1 MTIRKKSL
9 FRFLSSIGAALVVI
23 LGFCL
28 ILWLSQ
34 VRAATITVGS
44 GGDYATIQ
52 AAIDAASPGDTI
64 QVQNGTFNESLIITK
79 SVTLLGGYEAGF
91 GSRTPR
97 TTYVGTVPG
106 RVIDIQGAEIEVTI
120 DGFEIAEGTIA
131 GDNGGGIH
139 VDVEDDSRVTIHD
152 NFIHDNSADNGG
164 GIYADVDN
172 RSNLHITGN
181 DVMTNTTTDDY
192 AGLYANVYLSGTLTL
207 ADNDVVGN
215 ESGDRYGGL
224 YAYVESLSRFTI
236 EDNLVMSNTTA
247 VDGDP
252 LAPRRYY
259 GGLYFEAE
267 YNSHGTFDRNQVI
280 GNYADDYYGGGYVEM
295 YYNSS
300 TTFYDNEFRNNTA
313 NYQSNGGLYLYA
325 YANSQ
330 ITGDNLVLAD
340 NTVNNGTY
348 NYGGGYIYANY
359 NSTIDLPHTRITGNR
374 AGDDTGGVYLYAY
387 DHSTIT
393 ATNLYVYDNVAGGD
407 HGGVSFNASDG
418 NDTIIATNAQVIS
431 NTASGNSGGGYAY
444 ASDGSMV
451 DLTGSR
457 FERNTAGDDGG
468 GLYVSDI
475 DDVSSLLLGQAEF
488 LTNTAASDGGGI
500 YFSGGPEYGSY
511 LSLSHAR
518 FISNTAESG
527 DGGGFY
533 MDGIYYNEPTTVS
546 VQADHMTFERNT
558 AGDEGGGFYLY
569 EAYDGPGQLVFD
581 DGVYRDNK
589 AGVSGGGIYWYYCT
603 EGCQLSMSRN
613 LFEGN
618 EATSGDGGGLH
629 FYETEFGAEIHFD
642 DNQFLNNRAGDE
654 GGGFYNYYFAYEG
667 SLGTFD
673 RNLLRGN
680 TAGGDGGGFY
690 SYGFGYDGSN
700 ASFDDNVIVDN
711 TSDGEG
717 GGVYMYYP
725 AYYATLTFNRNVI
738 TGNLTTGG
746 GGGGLYMEY
755 LEYGARAEFKE
766 NVISQN
772 VISSTSSYQGGGI
785 YLYTIDEGATV
796 WMTGNEINDNIATG
810 DGGGFYVDDY
820 IDYGSVWY
828 FEDNELQRN
837 WAGDAGGGCYFDDYW
852 YDGAVVHFNR
862 NLINDNTALGDYGG
876 CRFYDIE
883 YAEVDFIGNQAN
895 RNTAGGDYGGLYF
908 ESVYDGAVMRFWD
921 NQIIGNRAGITET
934 ARVGTQI
941 VDVPA
946 QVLGGDYGGLYI
958 EDVEYGGVVD
968 FRRNQVLSNTAYRS
982 DTTGGSYAGMYADLD
997 DAGLLTM
1004 VDNTIA
1010 DNQAQDSLSGFYAE
1024 LYDGSRLVME
1034 HNLIRANTAITGN
1047 AGIYIKGEDDSQ
1059 YFLERNRVLNN
1070 TAGWRSGGVVIDCE
1084 DLTEP
1089 LWGWS
1094 INNLI
1099 ADNAGGSQLE
1109 TGVFV
1114 DEADFRSLND
1124 TIANNGESG
1133 IYISGT
1139 LTTTAYVSNT
1149 ILWGH
1154 TEAFASAYPVTQT
1167 MEADY
1172 SDIQL
1177 TSGTWPGTGNIN
1189 QNPLF
1194 VGGDDYR
1201 LQETSPAVDAADT
1214 TAAPVTDLDGAPR
1227 PVPAGG
1233 DADMGCYE
1241 WRLSELEL
1249 APDQSGVVAPGQ
1261 TITYTLVITNAGNA
1275 ADILALDVFTDT
1287 RGWVETI
1294 EPATISLGAGAHATI
1309 NVVVSVPAGTAGGAN
1324 SSAIIRVASQ
1334 MDPDAVASV
1343 TLDTAAAN
1351 VADLALSPDHTV
1363 NLVPGLVMRY
1373 EHTIAND
1380 GNFTDS
1386 VHLTARSSQGWAT
1399 EIQPVV
1405 DVPAGGATTVVL
1417 SVTVPGDAPAGTVDT
1432 TVLTATSATTYGVTT
1447 DSVVNTGTVLQ
1458 FASVSLEA
1466 GGAGIARPNT
1476 TITYTHIATNAGNGL
1491 DILSFSAT
1499 SSLGWGVSVTPE
1511 SAAVPAGTS
1520 TFFHVAVTLPALDGD
1535 VTDVTTVT
1543 VRSTFNRTVLASIQD
1558 TTSIQSNIYL
1568 PLIMRTGHSARS
1580 AVSRS
1585 SPAACR
1591 AWIDCCWSRP
1601 RRMR

>member
-1 MTIRKKSL
+1 MNGKQRAGSRAVIAVGL
-9 FRFLSSIGAALVVI
+9 AVVALAM
-23 LGFCL
+23 
-28 ILWLSQ
+28 LWLAPQ
-34 VRAATITVGS
+34 LTRAATLTVGT
-44 GGDYATIQ
+44 GGMHATIQ
-52 AAIDAASPGDTI
+52 AAIDAANPGDTI
-64 QVQNGTFNESLIITK
+64 QVRNETFNESLIITK

-106 RVIDIQGAEIEVTI
+106 RVIDIQGASIQVTI
-120 DGFEIAEGTIA
+120 DGFEIAEGTIV
-131 GDNGGGIH
+131 GDNGGGLY
-139 VDVEDDSRVTIHD
+139 VDVEDDSVVTIND
-152 NFIHDNSADNGG
+152 NFIHNNSADGGG

-172 RSNLHITGN
+172 RSDLHITGN
-181 DVMTNTTTDDY
+181 DVMTNSTTDDY
-192 AGLYANVYLSGTLTL
+192 AGIYANVYLSGTLTL
-207 ADNDVVGN
+207 SDNDIVGN
-215 ESGDRYGGL
+215 ESGDRCGGL

-259 GGLYFEAE
+259 GGLYFRAR

-280 GNYADDYYGGGYVEM
+280 GNYADDYYGGGYVYI

-313 NYQSNGGLYLYA
+313 NYQNYGGLYLYV
-325 YANSQ
+325 YGNSQ

-340 NTVNNGTY
+340 NTVNNSTKD
-348 NYGGGYIYANY
+348 YGGGYIYATY
-359 NSTIDLPHTRITGNR
+359 NSTIALPNTRITGNR
-374 AGDDTGGVYLYAY
+374 AGDDTGGVYLYTY
-387 DHSTIT
+387 DHSTIRVPD
-393 ATNLYVYDNVAGGD
+393 LYVYDNVAGGD
-407 HGGVSFNASDG
+407 YGGVYFDASDG

-431 NTASGNSGGGYAY
+431 NTAGGNSGGGYAY

-457 FERNTAGDDGG
+457 FERNKAGIHGG

-475 DDVSSLLLGQAEF
+475 YGMSRLLLGQSEF
-488 LTNTAASDGGGI
+488 LTNTAGMDGGGI
-500 YFSGGPEYGSY
+500 YFSGGPNYGSY
-511 LSLSHAR
+511 LELSDTE

-589 AGVSGGGIYWYYCT
+589 AGVSGGGIYWDYCT
-603 EGCQLSMSRN
+603 EDCQLSLSRN

-717 GGVYMYYP
+717 GGVYIYYP
-725 AYYATLTFNRNVI
+725 AYYAMLTFNRNVI

-772 VISSTSSYQGGGI
+772 VISSTSSYQGGGF

-796 WMTGNEINDNIATG
+796 WMKGNEINDNIATG
-810 DGGGFYVDDY
+810 KGGGFYVDDY

-828 FEDNELQRN
+828 FEDNELQHN
-837 WAGDAGGGCYFDDYW
+837 WAGDDGGGCYFDDYW

-862 NLINDNTALGDYGG
+862 NLINDNIALGDYGG
-876 CRFYDIE
+876 CHFYDIE
-883 YAEVDFIGNQAN
+883 YAEVDFVGNQAN
-895 RNTAGGDYGGLYF
+895 RNTSGGDYGGLYF

-946 QVLGGDYGGLYI
+946 QVLGGDYSGLYI
-958 EDVEYGGVVD
+958 EDINYGGEVD
-968 FRRNQVLSNTAYRS
+968 FRRNQVLSNTAYLTG
-982 DTTGGSYAGMYADLD
+982 TTGGSYAGMYADLSN
-997 DAGLLTM
+997 AGLLTM

-1010 DNQAQDSLSGFYAE
+1010 GNQAQDSLSGFYAE
-1024 LYDGSRLVME
+1024 LYDDSRLVME

-1047 AGIYIKGEDDSQ
+1047 AGIYLKGEDDSQ
-1059 YFLERNRVLNN
+1059 YFLERNRVLSN
-1070 TAGWRSGGVVIDCE
+1070 TAGQRSGGLVIDSE

-1124 TIANNGESG
+1124 TIANNGGSG

-1194 VGGDDYR
+1194 VGGGDYR

-1214 TAAPVTDLDGAPR
+1214 AAAPATDLDGVPR

-1241 WRLSELEL
+1241 WRLSGLEL
-1249 APDQSGVVAPGQ
+1249 APDQSGVAVPGQ
-1261 TITYTLVITNAGNA
+1261 AITYTLTITNAGNA
-1275 ADILALDVFTDT
+1275 ADTFALDVFTDT

-1294 EPATISLGAGAHATI
+1294 EPATIYLDADAYATI
-1309 NVVVSVPAGTAGGAN
+1309 KVIASVPVGTAGG
-1324 SSAIIRVASQ
+1324 SSSSTVVRATSQTDPAVVTSVA
-1334 MDPDAVASV
+1334 
-1343 TLDTAAAN
+1343 LDTAAAN
-1351 VADLALSPDHTV
+1351 VADLTLSPDHTV

-1373 EHTIAND
+1373 EHTLAND

-1386 VHLTARSSQGWAT
+1386 VHLTAQSSQGWST
-1399 EIQPVV
+1399 EAQPVV
-1405 DVPAGGATTVVL
+1405 DVPAGGTTTVAL
-1417 SVTVPGDAPAGTVDT
+1417 SVTVPGDAPAGTVET

-1447 DSVVNTGTVLQ
+1447 TSVVNTGTVLQ
-1458 FASVSLEA
+1458 FARVSLAPEHDDTA
-1466 GGAGIARPNT
+1466 SPGT
-1476 TITYTHIATNAGNGL
+1476 TITYTHTVTNTGNGP
-1491 DILSFSAT
+1491 DAFNFSVT
-1499 SSLGWGVSVTPE
+1499 SSQEWGTSVTP
-1511 SAAVPAGTS
+1511 SDALVPAGTS
-1520 TFFHVAVTLPALDGD
+1520 ATLRVAVTVPPTVGD
-1535 VTDVTTVT
+1535 AIDVTTVT
-1543 VRSTFNRTVLASIQD
+1543 ARSTFNHTVFASVRD
-1558 TTSIQSNIYL
+1558 TTRTQNNIYL
-1568 PLIMRTGHSARS
+1568 PLVVRNR
-1580 AVSRS
+1580 
-1585 SPAACR
+1585 
-1591 AWIDCCWSRP
+1591 
-1601 RRMR
+1601 